1 MLDPSPQ
8 QEVRL
13 GVKVTQRRQWVPAGS
28 SDQRGKQVIRGAL
41 LSSKPDWSNFRV
53 RGVLRDCSE
62 EIARQGA
69 EIALLLA
76 VWARF
81 ASELTRRLDAAANS
95 DGETTLAALDEV
107 ATISRT
113 WPDPSGSVTRCTTM
127 STQPATVS
135 TTNRLSMFSPA
146 NSR

>member
-1 MLDPSPQ
+1 VLDPSPQ

-41 LSSKPDWSNFRV
+41 LSSKPDWSNFGV

-95 DGETTLAALDEV
+95 DGETTLDDRFQGV
-107 ATISRT
+107 V
-113 WPDPSGSVTRCTTM
+113 SGRRPGVI
-127 STQPATVS
+127 V
-135 TTNRLSMFSPA
+135 
-146 NSR
+146 